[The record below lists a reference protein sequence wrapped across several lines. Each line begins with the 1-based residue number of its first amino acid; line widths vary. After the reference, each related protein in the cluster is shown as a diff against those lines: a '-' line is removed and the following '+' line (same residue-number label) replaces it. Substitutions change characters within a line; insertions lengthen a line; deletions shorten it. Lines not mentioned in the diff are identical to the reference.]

1 MSSTLDTVREAL
13 QAALLPKLTAIEKD
27 LQAFRAEVAQS
38 NHELRAEMKQSNQE
52 LRAEMKQNNQEL
64 RAEGIENY
72 QGLRAEMQQINQ
84 ELRAEVK
91 QDIQGLRSEV
101 KQDIQE
107 LRADLELKFSML
119 VNEIQK
125 IGIRTELTAEKFKAE
140 TETYVHRNITPLAE
154 RVAVLE
160 MSLRDLK
167 EKLEKAS

>member
-1 MSSTLDTVREAL
+1 MQQNS
-13 QAALLPKLTAIEKD
+13 
-27 LQAFRAEVAQS
+27 
-38 NHELRAEMKQSNQE
+38 QE
-52 LRAEMKQNNQEL
+52 LRAEMKQTSQEL
-64 RAEGIENY
+64 RAEMK
-72 QGLRAEMQQINQ
+72 QTNQ

-101 KQDIQE
+101 RQDIQE
-107 LRADLELKFSML
+107 LRSDLELKFSML

-160 MSLRDLK
+160 MSFRDLK